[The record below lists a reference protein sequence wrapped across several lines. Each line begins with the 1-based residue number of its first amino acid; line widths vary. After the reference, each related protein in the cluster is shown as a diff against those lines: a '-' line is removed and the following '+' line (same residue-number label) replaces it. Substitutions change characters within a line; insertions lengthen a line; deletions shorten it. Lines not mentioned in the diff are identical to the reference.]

1 MMTRCEDVRP
11 ALGDLVDGDADA
23 ATTDAIEAHLAGC
36 DACRGLAAD
45 LVRLRDAAASLGPVA
60 PPDAVW
66 ARLEAARRTPGS
78 GAWRQWVGLA
88 AALVLITIGVY
99 AVNRWTAS
107 DAPQTS
113 GNARGEA
120 SVEGVNEELRLAL
133 DHYENAIGQL
143 KMLVATGDDSL
154 EPEVAATLDRNMAI
168 IDEAILDS
176 RAALSDDPSNQ
187 PARASLLEALSQKVN
202 VLQATVLLM
211 NAMGQGDPAGA
222 AEAAARAAGK
232 SS

>member
-1 MMTRCEDVRP
+1 
-11 ALGDLVDGDADA
+11 
-23 ATTDAIEAHLAGC
+23 
-36 DACRGLAAD
+36 
-45 LVRLRDAAASLGPVA
+45 
-60 PPDAVW
+60 
-66 ARLEAARRTPGS
+66 
-78 GAWRQWVGLA
+78 
-88 AALVLITIGVY
+88 
-99 AVNRWTAS
+99 
-107 DAPQTS
+107 
-113 GNARGEA
+113 
-120 SVEGVNEELRLAL
+120 VNEELRLAL

-211 NAMGQGDPAGA
+211 NEMRQGDPAGA